1 MNKTTTVRINKTTYE
16 TIKKL
21 LTELKKT
28 MQSVIEKA
36 IKEYQRKVILENTA
50 KAFTKLKANKELWRE
65 EIEEREVWDTLYMIW
80 RKKIEPQKR

>member
-1 MNKTTTVRINKTTYE
+1 MNKTTTVRINQTTYE

-21 LTELKKT
+21 STDLKKP

-50 KAFTKLKANKELWRE
+50 KAFAKLKANKELWRE
-65 EIEEREVWDTLYMIW
+65 EIEERELWDNTLHDL
-80 RKKIEPQKR
+80 EEEN